1 VAVVE
6 QLQAEV
12 VAEPQAAPKEAAVNN
27 KEAAVQQVV
36 QQAHK

>member
-6 QLQAEV
+6 QLQAKV
-12 VAEPQAAPKEAAVNN
+12 GAEPQAAPKEAA
-27 KEAAVQQVV
+27 KQQVV